1 MNKTLRNILISAGV
15 LAVGT
20 TLYFVFRKPKDK
32 SDDETKSTDEKE
44 TEKKEDDKQ
53 KSEDTSET
61 KTPPSPSSSPSA
73 KPPVEG
79 LKAETKPSPNVNT
92 DKLKGFGVGLILSKV
107 KNPSL
112 LKGKVVS
119 SANEGTVLMGA
130 KGNKLFTLKK
140 DTIVGK
146 LLGSKLTKKGFYL
159 VYVKMNDGKTVT
171 VNGTDLKFA

>member
-1 MNKTLRNILISAGV
+1 MNKTLRNILIGAGI

-20 TLYFVFRKPKDK
+20 TLYFVFRKPKGD
-32 SDDETKSTDEKE
+32 SGDETTETKE
-44 TEKKEDDKQ
+44 EEKKEDDKQ
-53 KSEDTSET
+53 KNEDTSET
-61 KTPPSPSSSPSA
+61 KTTPSSSPLP

-79 LKAETKPSPNVNT
+79 LKTETKPSPNVNT
-92 DKLKGFGVGLILSKV
+92 DKLKGFSVGLILSKV